1 MPFDLHFLRPLWLLA
16 LLPLPWLLWRL
27 ARLNPGAEAWRGLVD
42 AHLLA
47 HLLVAEGA
55 RARRLPRVLLT
66 LGWLLGVTALAGPVW
81 ERLPAPLYQAQAQR
95 VIVLDLSP
103 DMDAQDLTPSRLARA
118 RFEILDLLAAAAE
131 GETALLAYGAEP
143 FLVSP
148 LTQDAATIAAQVPD
162 LETALLPVRGP
173 KRTDL
178 ALEAAGD
185 LLQRSGSPEG
195 DIILLTADPERP
207 EAVRSQVA
215 RLRDLGYRTSVLGLG
230 TEKGAPVPRAEG
242 GFEADA
248 QGGIRLTRLR
258 PDLLADL
265 AAAGGG
271 RYVTLAADES
281 DTLALLP
288 EARLDVAERR
298 LGVDGPRDAQAD
310 QWREEGPWLL
320 LALLPL
326 AALAFRRGWL
336 GPLVLLVFLVPPPP
350 AEALGWEDLWWR
362 ADQQGAQ
369 ALAAGDPGQAAERF
383 QRPDWRA
390 AAQYESG
397 AYDQTLETLK
407 DQAGAEAAYNRGNA
421 LARAGKLEEAI
432 AEYDRALAEAPGHA
446 DAQHNRELLR
456 RLRDQQQQ
464 QSSSDSESKKGDQSR
479 EGQAGGNSQ
488 NQEGQQGKQ
497 GQEGQQGQPLGDQG
511 QQGQQ
516 GDSGGQDSP
525 NQSGKQ
531 DQAGLQ
537 GEQDQQGLQGDSG
550 GRDSQNQQGKQD
562 QPGQQ
567 GEQDQTGQQDH
578 QNQPGQ
584 QDQQGR
590 QGQQGQ
596 QGDSG
601 GRDSRDQPEK
611 QDQPG
616 QPGQQDQKGQRE
628 QSEDQGEGRD
638 SGSQGQDDQ
647 GGQPQ
652 APDPA
657 SAKGQPAPGQRQ
669 EGAPRPSAGSG
680 DPEEAEA
687 GQDAAQAG
695 RSAQPE
701 SPEGDKPGVG
711 AAAALPAE
719 ADPASRDPGDA
730 RTSAA
735 PSAREG
741 PRGQQPD
748 QARPGAEPG
757 KQDLLGGQEPGTSRG
772 GKPNPQAQAPLDE
785 GEQAMEHQLRRVPD
799 DPGGLLR
806 QRFMLQHLR
815 RQGQLP

>member
-1 MPFDLHFLRPLWLLA
+1 MPFDLHFLRPLWFLA

-27 ARLNPGAEAWRGLVD
+27 ARVNPGAEAWRGLVD

-47 HLLVAEGA
+47 HLLVEEGA

-95 VIVLDLSP
+95 VIILDLSP

-143 FLVSP
+143 FVVSP

-185 LLQRSGSPEG
+185 LLKRSGSPEG
-195 DIILLTADPERP
+195 DIILVTADPERP

-215 RLRDLGYRTSVLGLG
+215 RLRDQGYRTSVLGLG

-242 GFEADA
+242 GLQADD
-248 QGGIRLTRLR
+248 QGGIRLTRLK
-258 PDLLADL
+258 PDLLQDIAT
-265 AAAGGG
+265 AGGG
-271 RYVTLAADES
+271 RYVSLAADDS
-281 DTLALLP
+281 DTRALLP
-288 EARLDVAERR
+288 EARLDVAGRE
-298 LGVDGPRDAQAD
+298 LEVDARPDAQAD

-336 GPLVLLVFLVPPPP
+336 SPLVLLVFLLPPPP

-362 ADQQGAQ
+362 ADQQGAR
-369 ALAAGDPGQAAERF
+369 ALAAGDPRQAAERF
-383 QRPDWRA
+383 SRPDWRA

-421 LARAGKLEEAI
+421 LARAGKLQEAI
-432 AEYDRALAEAPGHA
+432 AEYDRALAEVPGHA
-446 DAQHNRELLR
+446 DAQHNRELLQ
-456 RLRDQQQQ
+456 RLRDQQQPPPP
-464 QSSSDSESKKGDQSR
+464 SSESESKEGGQSQD
-479 EGQAGGNSQ
+479 GQAGGDSQ
-488 NQEGQQGKQ
+488 NQQ
-497 GQEGQQGQPLGDQG
+497 GQEGQQSGDQG
-511 QQGQQ
+511 EQGQQ
-516 GDSGGQDSP
+516 GDPGAQEPQDQPGKQDPSEGSAGGQDSGG
-525 NQSGKQ
+525 Q
-531 DQAGLQ
+531 
-537 GEQDQQGLQGDSG
+537 EQDA
-550 GRDSQNQQGKQD
+550 
-562 QPGQQ
+562 
-567 GEQDQTGQQDH
+567 
-578 QNQPGQ
+578 
-584 QDQQGR
+584 
-590 QGQQGQ
+590 
-596 QGDSG
+596 
-601 GRDSRDQPEK
+601 
-611 QDQPG
+611 
-616 QPGQQDQKGQRE
+616 
-628 QSEDQGEGRD
+628 
-638 SGSQGQDDQ
+638 Q
-647 GGQPQ
+647 GGQSHAQ
-652 APDPA
+652 DPA
-657 SAKGQPAPGQRQ
+657 GGAGKEASGQGQGGAPPEPSGQGDPQ
-669 EGAPRPSAGSG
+669 EGES
-680 DPEEAEA
+680 
-687 GQDAAQAG
+687 GQDEPQAG

-701 SPEGDKPGVG
+701 YQDGDKPQ
-711 AAAALPAE
+711 
-719 ADPASRDPGDA
+719 GDA
-730 RTSAA
+730 ATASPEEAGPEPQSQGQSQASPA
-735 PSAREG
+735 PSEKD
-741 PRGQQPD
+741 GQQAPQPD
-748 QARPGAEPG
+748 QARQPGAEPS
-757 KQDLLGGQEPGTSRG
+757 KQDLLGGQEPGTLPA
-772 GKPNPQAQAPLDE
+772 GKPNSQAQAPLSE